1 MGRDKT
7 EALELIQ
14 RLPADATTADIMDEL
29 YFQQAVDEGLRDVV
43 EGRVLTHEEL
53 KERMSQWRRSTGRAG
68 RSLT

>member
-1 MGRDKT
+1 MGRDKV

-14 RLPADATTADIMDEL
+14 RLPEDATTADIMDEL
-29 YFQQAVDEGLRDVV
+29 FFKQAVDEGLRDVV